1 MTNCVLDAY
10 YVLLAKILKKIPED
24 SNRSETASSD
34 RDQQYISILYPKIW
48 NKQPCFVLA
57 CLFFFFFFSFNE
69 LVVNL

>member
-34 RDQQYISILYPKIW
+34 RDQQYISILYPKI
-48 NKQPCFVLA
+48 
-57 CLFFFFFFSFNE
+57 
-69 LVVNL
+69 